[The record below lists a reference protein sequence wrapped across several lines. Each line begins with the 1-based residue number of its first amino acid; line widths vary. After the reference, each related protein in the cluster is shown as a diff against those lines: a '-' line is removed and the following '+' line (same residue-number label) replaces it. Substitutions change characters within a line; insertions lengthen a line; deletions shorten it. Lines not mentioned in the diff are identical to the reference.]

1 MALASVPSVASRPA
15 VACMALVLLASVA
28 CRSEFEGGG
37 DLRAQKVV
45 LQREVEGARAV
56 VARLERGEPL
66 LPPDDVAISIDQAL
80 VRDLINAQ
88 LPFELDVDRF
98 HLVLKDADVLFQ
110 GSPAVRLS
118 GRLNLRDNPD
128 LSAAVEVLG
137 ALENI
142 RVDSVS
148 STLRAE
154 IAVDHL
160 GITEA
165 TSIGQILSGAAL
177 DEVARLVR
185 LEITNR
191 LPTVQIPVK
200 VQPTIGFP
208 AVDEGPIRIDGASL
222 PLQVAVSQV
231 TAGQGRLW
239 IAVHI
244 QPGEFVKATVTGKSV
259 GK

>member
-1 MALASVPSVASRPA
+1 MAMPTVPSRAARPVVAGT
-15 VACMALVLLASVA
+15 VLVLLASAA

-37 DLRAQKVV
+37 ALRAEKVV

-98 HLVLKDADVLFQ
+98 HLVLKNADVLFQ

-118 GRLNLRDNPD
+118 GRLNLRENSD

-137 ALENI
+137 ALEDI

-148 STLRAE
+148 STLRAA

-165 TSIGQILSGAAL
+165 TSIGQMLSGAAL

-185 LEITNR
+185 LEITDR
-191 LPTVQIPVK
+191 LPPVQLPVK
-200 VQPTIGFP
+200 LQPTIAFP
-208 AVDEGPIRIDGASL
+208 AVDDGPIRIDGASL

-239 IAVHI
+239 IAVHF
-244 QPGEFVKATVTGKSV
+244 QPGEFVKAAGTAKGTGK
-259 GK
+259 

>member
-15 VACMALVLLASVA
+15 VAFMALVLLASAA

-37 DLRAQKVV
+37 ALRAQKVV
-45 LQREVEGARAV
+45 LQPEVEGARAV

-118 GRLNLRDNPD
+118 GRLNLRENSD

-148 STLRAE
+148 STLKAA

-165 TSIGQILSGAAL
+165 TGFGQILSGAAL

-185 LEITNR
+185 LEITDR
-191 LPTVQIPVK
+191 LPTVRIPVK
-200 VQPTIGFP
+200 VQPTIDFP

-239 IAVHI
+239 IAVHF
-244 QPGEFVKATVTGKSV
+244 QPGEIVKATGTRKSV

>member
-1 MALASVPSVASRPA
+1 MAMPTAPWIGSRPA
-15 VACMALVLLASVA
+15 VACAALVLLASVA

-37 DLRAQKVV
+37 ALRAQKVV
-45 LQREVEGARAV
+45 LRREIEGARAV

-80 VRDLINAQ
+80 VRTLINAQ
-88 LPFELDVDRF
+88 LPFELDFDRF

-110 GSPAVRLS
+110 GSPAVRIN
-118 GRLNLRDNPD
+118 GRLLLRENPD

-137 ALENI
+137 ALEDI

-148 STLRAE
+148 STLRAA

-165 TSIGQILSGAAL
+165 TGIGQILSGAAL

-185 LEITNR
+185 LEIADR

-200 VQPTIGFP
+200 VQPTIDFP

-239 IAVHI
+239 IAVHV
-244 QPGEFVKATVTGKSV
+244 QPGEFVKTTGTGKGV